1 MSSRRLIKAGGGLA
15 ATALAVAAC
24 GSQGQQPS
32 GGAQGPPAS
41 SSKTASA
48 PTMTITMRET
58 DFRLDPANPTI
69 KKAGTVRFNVEN
81 RGQSPHALEVE
92 GPKGE
97 AKTGQLSPGAS
108 TTLTVD
114 LSKPGTYEM
123 YCPVDD
129 HKGMGMKGKITVQ

>member
-1 MSSRRLIKAGGGLA
+1 
-15 ATALAVAAC
+15 
-24 GSQGQQPS
+24 
-32 GGAQGPPAS
+32 
-41 SSKTASA
+41 
-48 PTMTITMRET
+48 MRET